1 LGEAVANDSNTD
13 PLDIT
18 PEPLTS
24 AVAASLIAELNRDL
38 SADYPEPGT
47 THFRLDPNEVS
58 GGNGIFVVA
67 RWDGRPV
74 GCGALR
80 SIRDPEL
87 TRELGPRVGE
97 LKRMYVARDLR
108 GKGIGRALLDRLESE
123 ALKLGLD
130 RLVLETGIRSP
141 QALALYRGA
150 GFTGIPAY
158 GEYVS
163 SPTTSVCLSKTL

>member
-1 LGEAVANDSNTD
+1 VANDVR
-13 PLDIT
+13 LDSLVLT
-18 PEPLTS
+18 PETLTS

-47 THFRLDPNEVS
+47 THFRLDPNEVAA
-58 GGNGIFVVA
+58 GNGIFIVA
-67 RWDGRPV
+67 RWEGRPV

-80 SIRDPEL
+80 RIIDPEL
-87 TRELGPRVGE
+87 TRELGQRVGE
-97 LKRMYVARDLR
+97 LKRMYVARNLR

-150 GFTGIPAY
+150 GFIAIPAY

-163 SPTTSVCLSKTL
+163 SPTTSVCLAKTL